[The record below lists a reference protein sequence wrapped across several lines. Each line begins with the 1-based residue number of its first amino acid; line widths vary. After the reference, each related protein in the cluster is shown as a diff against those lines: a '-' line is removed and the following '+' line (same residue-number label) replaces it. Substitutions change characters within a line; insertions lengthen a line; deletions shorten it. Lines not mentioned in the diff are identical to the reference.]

1 MTTDGLSD
9 YHGDPEGKSASLQ
22 HSNLP
27 GNTTLS
33 YRVGTRT
40 TSLNRMLACLYNQT
54 SSQGKRPLAAL
65 NPEKRDD
72 PAIAFLDAWATVID
86 VLSFYQER
94 IANEGYLRTATEHL
108 SVLELTRPLGYKLSP
123 GVAASTFLVF
133 TVEENPNASE
143 AIVIPEGTQVQS
155 IPGQGQLP
163 QTFETIEKIEAKA
176 EWNVLKPDAPK
187 IKQVQKVCWN
197 TIELNLKGSD
207 TQLQPGDQILLFDA
221 EAQPPSQFGCFT
233 LQTVEPNSKAGYT
246 QVNWKQDSEK
256 QPGPSELNQPQLFAF
271 RDRITLFGHNA
282 PDWNEM
288 SEDIKRKYS
297 PDLGGI
303 FCLSKQE
310 DGTWEK
316 IWKPI
321 YGVLKNAD
329 IRALVNLDG
338 MIFAGTHQGIFRS
351 TDEGQQ
357 WMPMNKGLTNTDIH
371 SLIANK
377 SGYLFAGATGGH
389 VFRSI
394 DAGENWVAIATG
406 SITMIE
412 PKLRDVPPPQKG
424 KFKRIFNR
432 KNTKRKSWDV
442 LTTSLPN
449 TVIYSLAIAGN
460 YLFAGTDRGIF
471 RTTTT
476 ETNWIPVN
484 QVSSNADA
492 IANLM
497 SVAVY
502 SFAHYLGTNSNQ
514 YYLFAGTNRGI
525 FRSQDNGENWISVN
539 QVSSNADAIADLT
552 NAVIYSLT
560 QYQNTDPTTSY
571 LFAGTNQGVF
581 RSEDHGNTWIAI
593 NQGLP
598 IAEPRT
604 DLTRIV
610 SSLVTPENQT
620 HLIVATSTGV
630 FCSEDHGENW
640 TEVTAKKNQ
649 NSANQAIRCLMVTS
663 RGNILL
669 GTAFTGLNATEWPGF
684 TLQDSY
690 IDLDTTYS
698 KILPDSWVVLS
709 NPSHQ
714 QLYKVTKVTTVSR
727 NDFLQAAQLTRLE
740 LETKENLNEFGGKNL
755 RGTIVLAQSEQLEL
769 FEERVTQNSSLK
781 SLAEDKKTIELD
793 RIVQGLEGK
802 KIMVSGKLMRGRF
815 KGSEGSLISLDGSR
829 SQSIAPKESLIVI
842 ATPKPN
848 ANKSDLV
855 EIWVLKNK
863 WGFCGELEVNPGE
876 ILLETADEGDEI
888 VSEKAQ
894 VASASH
900 TGECTTLTLCEPL
913 ENTYDRLTVTINA
926 NVALA
931 THGETVTDEVLG
943 SGDGMI
949 ANQQFVLKNPPLT
962 YIPASTPS
970 GKQST
975 LKVLVNDVLWHEAP
989 SFYGLGPNSRSYVL
1003 QTDLDGNTLVMFG
1016 NGYNGARLPTGEEN
1030 IRATYRS
1037 GIGLDG
1043 EVVAGSIA
1051 ILQTAPLGI
1060 QEVTNPLPATG
1071 AAPPE
1076 SLRQIREKAPLSVTA
1091 SQHIISLQDLKDF
1104 AYSFPGIGKAQATV
1118 LEAGGSQNVHLT
1130 IAAANGGL
1138 IAKNSELYLNL
1149 VKGIE
1154 ALCPPSQRLE
1164 MVSKVKIDNCDR
1176 QFFKLE
1182 AQIKVARDC
1191 KAIQVLAE
1199 VRTALLAA
1207 FSFERREFGQAV
1219 RAADIAAIVHSVR
1232 GVLALKIVRLD
1243 FMSGSQ
1249 SFNLKAQIK
1258 VATDCKASQVLA
1270 EIRTALVAAFAFERR
1285 EFGQAVTAEEIK
1297 AIVHSL
1303 RGVRTLK
1310 IVRLDFMGGSRQFTP
1325 VLEALPARWKNSKVL
1340 PPQILLLNPDDLVLQ
1355 EMK

>member
-9 YHGDPEGKSASLQ
+9 YHGDPEGKSAPLQ

-176 EWNVLKPDAPK
+176 EWNVLKPYVPQ

-207 TQLQPGDQILLFDA
+207 SQLQPGDQILLFDA
-221 EAQPPSQFGCFT
+221 EAQPPSKFGCFT
-233 LQTVEPNSKAGYT
+233 LQTVEPNSQAGYT
-246 QVNWKQDSEK
+246 RITWKQDAEK
-256 QPGPSELNQPQLFAF
+256 QPDPSELNQPQVFAF

-303 FCLSKQE
+303 FCLSQKE
-310 DGTWEK
+310 NGTWEEN
-316 IWKPI
+316 WKPI
-321 YGVLKNAD
+321 SSVLKNAD

-357 WMPMNKGLTNTDIH
+357 WMPMNKGLTNIDIH
-371 SLIANK
+371 SLMANEG
-377 SGYLFAGATGGH
+377 GYLFAGATGGH

-394 DAGENWVAIATG
+394 DGGGNWVAIATG

-412 PKLRDVPPPQKG
+412 PKLRDVPQPKTG
-424 KFKRIFNR
+424 KFNRIINL

-502 SFAHYLGTNSNQ
+502 SFAHYPGATSNQ

-539 QVSSNADAIADLT
+539 QVSSNADAIASLT

-560 QYQNTDPTTSY
+560 QYQNTDATTSY

-610 SSLVTPENQT
+610 SSLVTPENKR
-620 HLIVATSTGV
+620 HLIVATSAGI

-640 TEVTAKKNQ
+640 TPVTAQPNP
-649 NSANQAIRCLMVTS
+649 NRGNPAIRCLTVTS

-690 IDLDTTYS
+690 IDLEHDIPENFARQLGS
-698 KILPDSWVVLS
+698 PDEQKS
-709 NPSHQ
+709 Q
-714 QLYKVTKVTTVSR
+714 ET
-727 NDFLQAAQLTRLE
+727 LQS
-740 LETKENLNEFGGKNL
+740 
-755 RGTIVLAQSEQLEL
+755 SESY
-769 FEERVTQNSSLK
+769 N
-781 SLAEDKKTIELD
+781 SLAE
-793 RIVQGLEGK
+793 
-802 KIMVSGKLMRGRF
+802 
-815 KGSEGSLISLDGSR
+815 
-829 SQSIAPKESLIVI
+829 
-842 ATPKPN
+842 
-848 ANKSDLV
+848 
-855 EIWVLKNK
+855 
-863 WGFCGELEVNPGE
+863 
-876 ILLETADEGDEI
+876 
-888 VSEKAQ
+888 
-894 VASASH
+894 
-900 TGECTTLTLCEPL
+900 
-913 ENTYDRLTVTINA
+913 
-926 NVALA
+926 
-931 THGETVTDEVLG
+931 
-943 SGDGMI
+943 
-949 ANQQFVLKNPPLT
+949 
-962 YIPASTPS
+962 
-970 GKQST
+970 
-975 LKVLVNDVLWHEAP
+975 
-989 SFYGLGPNSRSYVL
+989 
-1003 QTDLDGNTLVMFG
+1003 
-1016 NGYNGARLPTGEEN
+1016 
-1030 IRATYRS
+1030 
-1037 GIGLDG
+1037 
-1043 EVVAGSIA
+1043 
-1051 ILQTAPLGI
+1051 
-1060 QEVTNPLPATG
+1060 
-1071 AAPPE
+1071 
-1076 SLRQIREKAPLSVTA
+1076 
-1091 SQHIISLQDLKDF
+1091 
-1104 AYSFPGIGKAQATV
+1104 
-1118 LEAGGSQNVHLT
+1118 
-1130 IAAANGGL
+1130 
-1138 IAKNSELYLNL
+1138 
-1149 VKGIE
+1149 
-1154 ALCPPSQRLE
+1154 
-1164 MVSKVKIDNCDR
+1164 
-1176 QFFKLE
+1176 
-1182 AQIKVARDC
+1182 
-1191 KAIQVLAE
+1191 
-1199 VRTALLAA
+1199 
-1207 FSFERREFGQAV
+1207 
-1219 RAADIAAIVHSVR
+1219 
-1232 GVLALKIVRLD
+1232 
-1243 FMSGSQ
+1243 
-1249 SFNLKAQIK
+1249 
-1258 VATDCKASQVLA
+1258 
-1270 EIRTALVAAFAFERR
+1270 
-1285 EFGQAVTAEEIK
+1285 
-1297 AIVHSL
+1297 
-1303 RGVRTLK
+1303 
-1310 IVRLDFMGGSRQFTP
+1310 
-1325 VLEALPARWKNSKVL
+1325 
-1340 PPQILLLNPDDLVLQ
+1340 
-1355 EMK
+1355 